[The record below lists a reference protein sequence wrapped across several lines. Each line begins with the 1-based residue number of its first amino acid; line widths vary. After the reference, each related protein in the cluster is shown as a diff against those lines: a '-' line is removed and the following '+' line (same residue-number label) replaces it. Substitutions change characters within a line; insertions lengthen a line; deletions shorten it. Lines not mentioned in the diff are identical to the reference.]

1 MGKRLLVVTQHFW
14 PENFRVNDL
23 VEGLVAD
30 GIEVDVLCG
39 LPNYP
44 KGEWFNGY
52 SANGPWREAWHGAQ
66 LYRCREV
73 PRRGNT
79 GKSIFLNYVSWPWYA
94 RRTLSRLPGGYDAVL
109 CYNTSPVLMS
119 WPAICAARRFSAP
132 LTNYVLDLW
141 PENLYSVLPVK
152 SRFLRAVAKG
162 TSDWLYRRADR
173 LIALSEGLA
182 ARLKARVGTENARGC
197 IEHEKKYAV
206 IPQYCE
212 DFYAVPAC
220 DEALARQNAGRFTLL
235 FAGNFSPAQSLE
247 TLLQA
252 MALVRQAAGPG
263 RTRADT
269 KCPSEPACTP
279 LPVHL
284 LLVGDGMSRPALE
297 ALTDK
302 LHLRD
307 CVTFYGSVAP
317 EAVPALAGA
326 CDALVV
332 SLSDSP
338 DLGLTIPAKL
348 ASCMACRKP
357 LLVSL
362 SGEGAVA
369 AQASGGAF
377 VSAACDADAL
387 AENIVRLAGADTA
400 ARAAMGD
407 AAFAYYQAHYR
418 RAALLRQLEVFVLG
432 E

>member
-1 MGKRLLVVTQHFW
+1 MAKRILVVSQHFW
-14 PENFRVNDL
+14 PENFRINDI
-23 VEGLVAD
+23 VGGFCEDGL
-30 GIEVDVLCG
+30 EVDVLCG

-44 KGEWFNGY
+44 KGEWFAGY
-52 SANGPWREAWHGAQ
+52 SENGPWRETWHGAQ

-79 GKSIFLNYVSWPWYA
+79 GKSIFCNYISWPWYA
-94 RRTLSRLPGGYDAVL
+94 RRALSRLPGGYDAVL

-119 WPAICAARRFSAP
+119 WPAISAARRFSAP

-162 TSDWLYRRADR
+162 TSDGLYRRADR
-173 LIALSEGLA
+173 LVALSDGLA
-182 ARLKARVGTENARGC
+182 ARLKARVGVKNAHGC
-197 IEHEKKYAV
+197 IEREKRYAV

-220 DEALARQNAGRFTLL
+220 DEALARQNAGHFTLL
-235 FAGNFSPAQSLE
+235 FAGNFSPAQSLD
-247 TLLQA
+247 TLLHA
-252 MALVRQAAGPG
+252 MALVRQAAS
-263 RTRADT
+263 
-269 KCPSEPACTP
+269 PS
-279 LPVHL
+279 PVQL
-284 LLVGDGMSRPALE
+284 LRVGDGMSRPALE
-297 ALTDK
+297 ALTDE

-307 CVTFYGSVAP
+307 CVSFYGSVAP
-317 EAVPALAGA
+317 EAIPALAGA

-357 LLVSL
+357 LLASL
-362 SGEGAVA
+362 SGEGAAA
-369 AQASGGAF
+369 AQASGGAL
-377 VSAACDADAL
+377 VSPACDAAAL
-387 AENIVRLAGADTA
+387 AENILRLAQTDPA

-407 AAFAYYQAHYR
+407 ACFSYYQAHYR
-418 RAALLRQLEVFVLG
+418 RAALLRQLEAFVFG
-432 E
+432 A